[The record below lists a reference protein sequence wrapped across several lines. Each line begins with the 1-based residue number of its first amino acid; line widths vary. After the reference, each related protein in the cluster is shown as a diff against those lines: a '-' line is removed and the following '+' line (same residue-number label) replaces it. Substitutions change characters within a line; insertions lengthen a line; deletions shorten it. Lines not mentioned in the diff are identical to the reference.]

1 MRWPRLLI
9 LSFPVLALGQLRSV
23 PAAEEKPPHYVAPL
37 VHTKWI
43 HSGAYALAAP
53 QKQSLGSWTSAVAQ
67 IMRNH
72 KLAPQGKISYIT
84 QGAGVMRIDC
94 DRLKFNW
101 SLLTASLN
109 RRSRRAELE
118 HVVRYMMATAAVL
131 QRNFGGDGYV
141 LDTGERLAAI
151 EKHFRAKTELVETE
165 DIQQVRKRLVA
176 ELAAE
181 RPVLMHVRNRRETT
195 FRAVV
200 VDGYRFKDDDFY
212 IHINMARPG
221 RGNGWYKFAGP
232 IAEFD
237 DEKYRVL
244 VTFQPREE

>member
-9 LSFPVLALGQLRSV
+9 LIFPVLALGQLRSV

-165 DIQQVRKRLVA
+165 DIQQVR
-176 ELAAE
+176 
-181 RPVLMHVRNRRETT
+181 NRRETT